1 MRISA
6 LLVEKGTELGPAQQA
21 RAVTAERTNSG
32 EVLLAITRV
41 SKQFGDRHDTEAAL
55 NEVSLDVKKGEL
67 VVLLGPSGSGKT
79 TLLRCVAGLLEPTAG
94 QISIAGK
101 VVADPSHR
109 LHVPPN
115 KRHLGMVFQNFA
127 LWSHM
132 SVRENVEYP
141 LRAQHKGEL
150 IRSGQ
155 VDRVLDLVQ
164 CRHLAK
170 RLPAT
175 LSGGQQ
181 QRVSLARAL
190 VAQPA
195 LLLFDE
201 PLSNLDAMLRL
212 ELRRQLRE
220 IHRRTGFTG
229 IYVTHDQQEALGLA
243 NRIAMMEAGKLV
255 QVGRPEELYESPATE
270 FVAEFM
276 GMSNQFSARREG
288 SHWVNPVADLSALD
302 RTDLENA
309 AEVRVRFRPTRVRL
323 QSPDSQKRH
332 VPDTVVLRDMTIQD
346 SALTGEYVEYT
357 LVFERGEFKARVPH
371 DAPQFAVGTRVDGH
385 LPMRDV
391 AIFPHTSHTQSRPH

>member
-1 MRISA
+1 
-6 LLVEKGTELGPAQQA
+6 
-21 RAVTAERTNSG
+21 
-32 EVLLAITRV
+32 LLAIENV
-41 SKQFGDRHDTEAAL
+41 SKHFGDRNTTEAAL
-55 NEVSLDVKKGEL
+55 CEVSLDVRKGEL

-94 QISIAGK
+94 KISLSGK
-101 VVADPSHR
+101 VVADPSRR

-115 KRHLGMVFQNFA
+115 KRQLGMVFQNFA
-127 LWSHM
+127 LWAHM
-132 SVRENVEYP
+132 TVRQNVEYP
-141 LRAQHKGEL
+141 LRAQHKKDL
-150 IRSGQ
+150 IKSGR
-155 VDRVLDLVQ
+155 VDRILDLVQ
-164 CRHLAK
+164 CSHLAK

-243 NRIAMMEAGKLV
+243 DRIAMMEAGRLV

-276 GMSNQFSARREG
+276 GMSNHFTARREG
-288 SHWVNPVADLSALD
+288 THWLNPVADLSALD
-302 RTDLENA
+302 RKDLGGV
-309 AEVRVRFRPTRVRL
+309 AEARVRFRPSRVRL
-323 QSPDSQKRH
+323 QHRQSAMRH
-332 VPDTVVLRDMTIQD
+332 ATDAVLLREMTVLD

-357 LVFERGEFKARVPH
+357 LVFTGGEFKARISH
-371 DAPQFAVGTRVDGH
+371 DSPQFPVGSVVDGH
-385 LPMRDV
+385 LHVRDV
-391 AIFPHTSHTQSRPH
+391 AIFPCAAPTQSRLR